1 MFQLLIICS
10 LSCILSAHSA
20 VRTNSNEVTDF
31 YDKNLESKSDF
42 FDNYHGENNRAV
54 ESIKAGS
61 NHEMLEGY
69 AERDSKAA
77 HLSDIRAV
85 ELEGQGRHA
94 RNSEEYSFY
103 DENELEPNWS
113 KAGNR
118 MHKEDA
124 DELASATAR
133 LFTDLMDK
141 LRELG
146 LTDCKSVKGDKV
158 KEPIYMIDIKREPQR
173 NTEYDQFF
181 CEELKNRYSCSDTL
195 KLRCSRRGIKWGP
208 WQNKV
213 ITFDGHF
220 IYHNAK
226 NWGYAQKWKRCRWGW
241 HITPYHPPRYGKRS
255 GGVQVDS
262 SLTPDQII
270 LSARQ
275 FIANQ
280 IGAKLEQVGVV
291 TFPSSGGAG
300 RGYGATHAI
309 GERWRIV
316 FDKYDFGYQFRE
328 GNPIC
333 TKWVEDW
340 TETCRLR

>member
-1 MFQLLIICS
+1 MFKLILLSS
-10 LSCILSAHSA
+10 LFLTLNAYPA
-20 VRTNSNEVTDF
+20 VRTNVNEVTDF
-31 YDKNLESKSDF
+31 YDRNLESKDDF
-42 FDNYHGENNRAV
+42 FDNYHGANQRAIDA
-54 ESIKAGS
+54 IKSGS
-61 NHEMLEGY
+61 SHEMIEGHK
-69 AERDSKAA
+69 ERESKAA

-94 RNSEEYSFY
+94 RASKEYRFY

-113 KAGNR
+113 KAGNK

-124 DELASATAR
+124 DEIAGATAH

-146 LTDCKSVKGDKV
+146 LADCKSVKGERV
-158 KEPIYMIDIKREPQR
+158 KEPIYMIDIKREQQR
-173 NTEYDQFF
+173 NTEYDQHF
-181 CEELKNRYSCSDTL
+181 CEEPKNRYSCSDSL
-195 KLRCSRRGIKWGP
+195 KLRCSKRGIKWGP

-226 NWGYAQKWKRCRWGW
+226 NWGYARKWKRCRWGW
-241 HITPYHPPRYGKRS
+241 HITPYHPRPRLFGS
-255 GGVQVDS
+255 AVQVDS
-262 SLTPDQII
+262 PLTPDQII

-275 FIANQ
+275 FIARQ
-280 IGAKLEQVGVV
+280 IGARIEQIGNV
-291 TFPSSGGAG
+291 TFPNYGGAG
-300 RGYGATHAI
+300 RGYGATHAT

-333 TKWVEDW
+333 TKWAEDW